1 MEVKADYREF
11 IAEDAGLLAIMSLLV
26 GATPVL
32 LQQSDRLVAMAAACL
47 AVFLLSVLVI
57 RYVMLVN
64 VTWVIGE
71 ETLCR
76 CRGVLSKVSDYV
88 EMYRITDYREHQS
101 FLQRLLGVK
110 TITIYST
117 DQSDGVTEI
126 VGVSADL
133 DLVGMIRDF
142 VENSKKEKCIY
153 EITNR

>member
-1 MEVKADYREF
+1 M
-11 IAEDAGLLAIMSLLV
+11 
-26 GATPVL
+26 
-32 LQQSDRLVAMAAACL
+32 
-47 AVFLLSVLVI
+47 
-57 RYVMLVN
+57 
-64 VTWVIGE
+64 
-71 ETLCR
+71 
-76 CRGVLSKVSDYV
+76 SDYV